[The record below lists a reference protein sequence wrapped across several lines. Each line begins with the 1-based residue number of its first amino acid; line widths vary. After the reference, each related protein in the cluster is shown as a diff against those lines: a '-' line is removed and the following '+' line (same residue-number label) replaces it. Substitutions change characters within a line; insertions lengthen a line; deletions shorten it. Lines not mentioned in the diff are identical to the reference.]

1 VRLSVSS
8 NAQTGAILSPESNEL
23 HLASLLIYRELT
35 FLISVITEG
44 VGSCEQSKLKPEH
57 EERGLPDW
65 FMALVGV
72 LKVTFATMLLI
83 GIWIPWLVT
92 PAALGLSVLMLGALA
107 MHAKVH
113 DPLKRSLPA
122 ATVLAL
128 CLFAAAVQVST
139 TAPDARSNQ
148 GATAAAASTP

>member
-1 VRLSVSS
+1 MELL
-8 NAQTGAILSPESNEL
+8 AIATQIVIALGIYNVWL
-23 HLASLLIYRELT
+23 LRRDRATAWRGGVAKSLREE
-35 FLISVITEG
+35 FRVY
-44 VGSCEQSKLKPEH
+44 
-57 EERGLPDW
+57 GLPDW

-83 GIWIPWLVT
+83 GIWFPWLVT

-148 GATAAAASTP
+148 GATVAAASTP